1 MGGKLLLVPRQGEGG
16 ALRAHM
22 PRPHWRQRD
31 QDRQQAE
38 SLSVILEP
46 GRMITV
52 RAMAGARG

>member
-1 MGGKLLLVPRQGEGG
+1 MLT
-16 ALRAHM
+16 HM

-31 QDRQQAE
+31 QYRQEAE

-52 RAMAGARG
+52 RALASARG